1 MNQKSEKDQITAI
14 TNVRIFDGER
24 VIDKKSV
31 VIIGAKIQAVGGKV
45 PIGAT
50 VIDGHGAT
58 LMPGLID
65 SHVHTDMNGLSDA
78 LKFGVTTELEMMG
91 SWSKRQRKQI
101 AERNDIADLR
111 SPGMGI
117 TPPGGHPTEY
127 MPDNFLVRLF
137 TRFIFPFVKTPG
149 QAVKFVDKQ
158 VAKGADYIKIFIEDG
173 TLVGAPKMPTT
184 PLETIRAAV
193 KRAHYHGKMALVH
206 VTTVEGTKQALEAG
220 VDGLVHIFFDQ
231 PYTPELIDAIVA
243 SGVFVTPTLVVGST
257 AFGNNAAALAADKRV
272 SSRLSKKWLDSLS
285 RSMSC
290 YPQGNLEDVFA
301 RLKALH
307 DAGVDILAGCDVS
320 DPLPVLGGLAHGAS
334 LHHELRLLVAAGM
347 TPMEV
352 LCSATSVP
360 ARRFSLADRG
370 RIAPGLC
377 ADLLLVDGDP
387 LTNIEDTL
395 NIRAVWHRGVLLA
408 QSNIDN
414 K

>member
-58 LMPGLID
+58 LMLGLID

-231 PYTPELIDAIVA
+231 PYTPELIDAIIA

-257 AFGNNAAALAADKRV
+257 AFGNNSV
-272 SSRLSKKWLDSLS
+272 FVINLSIS
-285 RSMSC
+285 
-290 YPQGNLEDVFA
+290 NL
-301 RLKALH
+301 
-307 DAGVDILAGCDVS
+307 
-320 DPLPVLGGLAHGAS
+320 
-334 LHHELRLLVAAGM
+334 M
-347 TPMEV
+347 TRY
-352 LCSATSVP
+352 S
-360 ARRFSLADRG
+360 
-370 RIAPGLC
+370 
-377 ADLLLVDGDP
+377 
-387 LTNIEDTL
+387 
-395 NIRAVWHRGVLLA
+395 H
-408 QSNIDN
+408 
-414 K
+414 